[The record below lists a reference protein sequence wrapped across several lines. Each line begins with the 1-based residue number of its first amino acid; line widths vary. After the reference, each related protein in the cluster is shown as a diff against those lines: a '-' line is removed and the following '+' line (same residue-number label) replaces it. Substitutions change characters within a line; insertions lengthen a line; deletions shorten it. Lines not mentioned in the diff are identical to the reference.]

1 MNYVF
6 LDTCTWINFATGK
19 DSNSN
24 FDYSDA
30 NFRLLDDL
38 FELKKSKKIIFLK
51 NEIIDIEFKS
61 ASVDA
66 LIENY
71 DKNIISQ
78 LKNNLSS
85 KIIPHCNDNR
95 IRKILN
101 QAFLSLEEISEP
113 FKNLSKEFNK
123 NVWSLYNDAIQINVS
138 EQLKQKALT
147 YSMNKNH
154 LFFENNKNN
163 INDFL
168 ILYSIQEWI
177 QSKKELRNLDETN
190 QEHGIYFV
198 TRNTK
203 DFGIDTKGNFT
214 GDVNISQL
222 IKPIHNLNEL
232 IINIKNKQNN
242 KEDFLLYNNSQS
254 KTESELELIIEK
266 LNYLIK
272 LKKEFFLSFLNSEF
286 NNIIATNKIKNISR
300 ILTSK
305 HEVLEEGSFPMIRSQ
320 NIVNGKLVYEEL
332 LMIAKNN
339 SNAITKK
346 GDILMCAYGKKAGE
360 HCINIREDEAYVHKS
375 INIIR
380 LDSHLINAKY
390 FDYFLMQYNISK
402 VIFLNEPSYMTRI
415 NMSDFKNISI
425 NLPSLEKQRNLVKLF
440 EEKEQE
446 IERDILI
453 IKRKIRLLII

>member
-19 DSNSN
+19 DANSV
-24 FDYSDA
+24 FDYTDA
-30 NFRLLDDL
+30 NFRLLEDL

-78 LKNNLSS
+78 LKNNLSF
-85 KIIPHCNDNR
+85 KIIPHCDDNK
-95 IRKILN
+95 IRNILN
-101 QAFLSLEEISEP
+101 QAFMSLEEILEP
-113 FKNLSKEFNK
+113 FKNLSIEFNK

-138 EQLKQKALT
+138 EQLKQKALM
-147 YSMNKNH
+147 YSINRNH

-177 QSKKELRNLDETN
+177 ESKKELKNLDETN
-190 QEHGIYFV
+190 QDHGIYFV

-203 DFGIDTKGNFT
+203 DFGIDTKGNFI

-242 KEDFLLYNNSQS
+242 KEDFLLYNSYQN
-254 KTESELELIIEK
+254 KIESPLELIIEK

-272 LKKEFFLSFLNSEF
+272 LKKEFFLSFLNNEF
-286 NNIIATNKIKNISR
+286 TSIVATNRIKNISQV
-300 ILTSK
+300 LTSK
-305 HEVLEEGSFPMIRSQ
+305 HEILKEGNFPTIRSQ
-320 NIVNGKLVYEEL
+320 NIVNGKLVHDEL

-339 SNAITKK
+339 NNAITKK
-346 GDILMCAYGKKAGE
+346 GDILICAYGKKAGE
-360 HCINIREDEAYVHKS
+360 HCVNILEYEAYVHKS

-380 LDSHLINAKY
+380 LDTHLINVKY
-390 FDYFLMQYNISK
+390 FDYFLRQYNINK
-402 VIFLNEPSYMTRI
+402 IIFLNEPSYMARI
-415 NMSDFKNISI
+415 NISDLKNVSI
-425 NLPSLEKQRNLVKLF
+425 NLPSLEKQKNLVKLF
-440 EEKEQE
+440 EEKERE
-446 IERDILI
+446 IERDILA
-453 IKRKIRLLII
+453 IKRKIKLLII